1 MADDEA
7 TLSELSERIAK
18 IVSFLNTI
26 KPDQVTGQEDKTI
39 DLRFKSITT
48 SMSTQEYILRWLM
61 PNFYFHVTTAHDILR
76 QNGVDEQRAI

>member
-1 MADDEA
+1 M
-7 TLSELSERIAK
+7 
-18 IVSFLNTI
+18 SFLNTI

-48 SMSTQEYILRWLM
+48 SMSTQEYMLRWLM

-76 QNGVDEQRAI
+76 QNGVDVGKRDYLGNFS